1 MEPLNKEQQSANVKE
16 RLNKEE
22 MYARYGAYAPAD
34 AVDRYNG
41 KAAKPRQPYE
51 LSPLPGVP
59 EESRDEF
66 MLMQVGRTPEQ
77 NARSIDLLNFYSK
90 RDAELWQAQEYARS
104 RPYEDYYEQAGIT
117 HSNIDI
123 INRSAENLPL
133 YYGKLSRKGAA
144 QLVKYN
150 LQKDPTKEAAYVEAK
165 ARLGAAAK
173 LYNTP
178 DDVVQQSE
186 ANMLYTQYYEPLK
199 KSKIS
204 LAFLAS
210 SIGRAM
216 TPEDY
221 KIAGELWLEQDSRA
235 NIVADATFFTQA
247 SRIQTHL
254 NELFAQMRDGTLS
267 EEEYF
272 VAVKIYSDMF
282 AKRNWLTSMISSV
295 DKGVY
300 DFFTKPAN
308 LFDQE
313 SIAYESGHAQTLRN
327 LANENV
333 NAGNELMGHWG
344 EALMLSDPSVQRNL
358 SAYGLIKGLD
368 TLNYKQE
375 LERMQNDY
383 ALAAIKSG
391 KDINEIIAEDKERFD
406 TRLAWAGVETVA
418 TIATPLAT
426 KGIMMGGKA
435 AMTALP
441 ALDRFATNYVT
452 SRVTTKAGMA
462 AVMGATELGAD
473 VVASTM
479 LTAPS
484 EGAISASVH
493 ESKQDLGLKS
503 EYDTAA
509 AAYGWGILNNFVEN
523 AAGGVFFDS
532 PFLAKN
538 MVNWYRTASD
548 IKALDEFDAQAQKV
562 AQLSTAKTAPQ
573 ATEEAVTE
581 VLQSQGY
588 EEKLVY
594 FAPED
599 LRDIVRDTDL
609 SWLNDR
615 QREALFADLD
625 GKLERGDY
633 TALSAQ
639 QMGTLFA
646 DTPIYQR
653 LTEIER
659 RSTTAVSRDEAAYM
673 TDARRQY
680 LEELFKKY
688 PDMAINT
695 AQEREAAKTR
705 VFHETE
711 EKIVSVL
718 HNRMGQLG
726 NEKINTTELTNL
738 AREMSSVLM
747 SLAKEFDLPQ
757 AEIDKFVNDR
767 LPTFEGLE
775 TTLDIRS
782 GRAADKTR
790 GTYNPETNTIALTKD
805 ANVTDLFHEVAH
817 FWLDTTMR
825 LADDHVDNAN
835 LGRIRDALY
844 SGYVNEDPQIK
855 TKRWADLDP
864 ALKTRMQETFVHE
877 YIKTRAT
884 RAFTKGDYTAENALD
899 EKGNKIGR
907 THVVNAHFGRTL
919 ARAFAQF
926 YGRDLRGKKDPEIY
940 AEVQEAAKMYD
951 AAFQKD
957 YGISE
962 IPESMKELISLFDLR
977 TGGFIDQ
984 HRIANM
990 YPIGSEFVLKDPNA
1004 SPEEMALHSQTHDAI
1019 MDEHHSQVMML
1030 SAALVGDMNKNADTI
1045 YKMRKEDIEKNPE
1058 YKRMLEDIARY
1069 EDELDARKKDAD
1081 NVEGQLVQLNTQLNG
1096 LKIKRATINTA
1107 EYRKERGAL
1116 KRRTT
1121 HIAKT
1126 VEENNQKL
1134 LETGEKAAANELEF
1148 IATRTQNNINRE
1160 AYEAAQAATASKRE
1174 DLAKAIE
1181 DHERYKQLREDTAK
1195 KVAEGTEDKESLKIA
1210 QRMAKNQGDVVR
1222 RARTRLAELEKRE
1235 QAAFDAFNESATK
1248 EAMLRETHNQLMA
1261 EIEELRNT
1269 NVTLG
1274 DEFVDK
1280 QGTLEIDPVADI
1292 DAEIDSIKSE
1302 IKLSRSEL
1310 KDMRANART
1319 AEKNLNRVKRQYK
1332 DAEANYTRELKAL
1345 NDMYGTKEQQREAIK
1360 KQIAYNLDNGK
1371 DRLGEEFQD
1380 ALNWKKELEGK
1391 DQSDPIW
1398 NDALDYFGVGDV
1410 ESLRDLLDKRTNREQ
1425 LINDIADQMM
1435 TYREAQQDT
1444 SEAMVAMSFKT
1455 AAKIIR
1461 ADLNFLEGRL
1471 SKSSR
1476 LAKQIIKRTAGFY
1489 RANAASLRFSNTSPD
1504 QLLHRAEVA
1513 RNQAQRILTHPEK
1526 YDSIDAMYEDAYNKI
1541 VDAEL
1546 FVQLAQT
1553 ATRMKNQAQK
1563 ELRQVVGKLNAKG
1576 VSDRINATHVQ
1587 AAKTLLVRMGVIRG
1601 QSAPTILKAIA
1612 RDFPEQYLPVAKFFD
1627 GTENQ
1632 VQHYTQMQ
1640 LGDIFAMVDLIKR
1653 VTHDGEQV
1661 LANRKAAQNMRF
1673 SQNAQ
1678 AVIDAMNPIFEG
1690 NKALATQRDAADAVN
1705 EPDKNQLTGWDK
1717 WKRKMRSMRNRTLTM
1732 QAVSEYL
1739 DGSENGAF
1747 KRTFF
1752 DGVAEANNQYILA
1765 ERKLAEEMQASFESA
1780 RPLFDPHAND
1790 APDLNDVVHLT
1801 GIDGKDVPIKP
1812 APDGNIRKGLFGI
1825 LIHIGNDSNFNAL
1838 CRSMNVEPDVMVQ
1851 KIRELEEKGIINE
1864 ALMDHVQAY
1873 WDKYKEIG
1881 LQAQD
1886 AYNKINNRFY
1896 KPVGARKVVMCGK
1909 TYAGGYAPLTRKR
1922 DVLNAD
1928 ATLAEQL
1935 NDAAHDLPP
1944 SYDPNFAQE
1953 RSNSSALP
1961 LDLTYDGVLNGLSR
1975 QLRYAKIMPALND
1988 LHLFVKA
1995 NPEMMRQIE
2004 IVLPGFKDEIFDPW
2018 MRAVANQSSSD
2029 IKVDDWISTV
2039 AQVGARVNQS
2049 IMAGNL
2055 SNAAQQLTGFI
2066 VATAKVSPGHLLK
2079 AIAMPMKRSDIF
2091 EKSAYMRARIENN
2104 KKNMSA
2110 LRRDLRDYKKG
2121 WRALHWLDD
2130 HSYIL
2135 QTIIQNWVD
2144 TRVWSAK
2151 YEQALAKHG
2160 DPAQAAIDADQAI
2173 RMTMGSFNVV
2183 DSSAF
2188 DRDPVSKLI
2197 VPFMNYFQSM
2207 TNLWTARVGQLNR
2220 GQQNKVRRAFNGV
2233 MVGAQV
2239 MIIPSIVSYFIAQ
2252 TVKGAWFDAEEE
2264 DVQGMML
2271 EAGSSA
2277 VIGSISGFSPMLAA
2291 SATFG
2296 LNLALEKPTNDS
2308 MVSSP
2313 VAVLIPN
2320 AIKSSW
2326 RLVEA
2331 MINGDDIRQYDMAN
2345 VARVFVGMGILPGLG
2360 MAATQRAFVAY
2371 ALATDMAET
2380 DDDLAGVT
2388 DVTRALVTGTL
2399 SEAQKG
2405 NR

>member
-1 MEPLNKEQQSANVKE
+1 MEPLTKEEQSVNVKE

-34 AVDRYNG
+34 AVDRFNG
-41 KAAKPRQPYE
+41 KTPKARQPYE

-77 NARSIDLLNFYSK
+77 NARSIDLLNFYSQ
-90 RDAELWQAQEYARS
+90 RDADLWQANEYARS
-104 RPYEDYYEQAGIT
+104 RPYEDYYKQAGIT
-117 HSNIDI
+117 HGNMDI
-123 INRSAENLPL
+123 INRAAENLSL
-133 YYGKLSRKGAA
+133 YQGRLSRKGAA
-144 QLVKYN
+144 QLVKYQ
-150 LQKDPTKEAAYVEAK
+150 LQKDPTKEAEFAEAK

-178 DDVVQQSE
+178 EDVVAQSE
-186 ANMLYTQYYEPLK
+186 ANLLYTQYYEQLK
-199 KSKIS
+199 KSKVT

-210 SIGRAM
+210 GIGRAM

-221 KIAGELWLEQDSRA
+221 KIASEIYVEQDPRTYEVA
-235 NIVADATFFTQA
+235 NATFLTQGTRMQ
-247 SRIQTHL
+247 SHL
-254 NELFAQMRDGTLS
+254 NEMFSELRDGKITP
-267 EEEYF
+267 EEYYTQ
-272 VAVKIYSDMF
+272 VKIYSDVL
-282 AKRNWLTSMISSV
+282 AKLTWFGQMGVSLAKSV
-295 DKGVY
+295 LDIL
-300 DFFTKPAN
+300 TKPIN
-308 LFDQE
+308 MFDE
-313 SIAYESGHAQTLRN
+313 EAIAYESNHAQRLRTLVSSN
-327 LANENV
+327 AE
-333 NAGNELMGHWG
+333 AGNELMGHWG
-344 EALMLSDPSVQRNL
+344 EMLMMSDPAMQRSLN
-358 SAYGLIKGLD
+358 AFGLVKWLD
-368 TLNYKQE
+368 TINYQQE
-375 LERMQNDY
+375 LEAMASDY
-383 ALAAIKSG
+383 ALAAIQSG
-391 KDINEIIAEDKERFD
+391 KDINEIIAEDKANFD
-406 TRLAWAGVETVA
+406 TRLAWAGAETVA

-426 KGIMMGGKA
+426 KGLMAAGKV
-435 AMTALP
+435 TISSLP
-441 ALDRFATNYVT
+441 ALNTFVTNYVT
-452 SRVTTKAGMA
+452 GQVTTKAGYA
-462 AVMGATELGAD
+462 ALMGATELGAD
-473 VVASTM
+473 VVASTL
-479 LTAPS
+479 LTAPI
-484 EGAISASVH
+484 EGAKAVSTR
-493 ESKQDLGLKS
+493 ESKLALGLKS
-503 EYDTAA
+503 EYETAA

-562 AQLSTAKTAPQ
+562 AQLSTAKTAPK

-588 EEKLVY
+588 QEKLVY

-599 LRDIVRDTDL
+599 LQDLVRDTDL
-609 SWLNDR
+609 SWLNDS

-633 TALSAQ
+633 TAISAQ

-688 PDMAINT
+688 PDMATNT

-705 VFHETE
+705 VFRETE
-711 EKIVSVL
+711 EKIVSIL
-718 HNRMGQLG
+718 HNRMTELG
-726 NEKINTTELTNL
+726 NEKINTTQLTDL
-738 AREMSSVLM
+738 SREMSSVLM
-747 SLAKEFDLPQ
+747 SLANEFDLPQ
-757 AEIDKFVNDR
+757 AEIDKFVNER
-767 LPTFEGLE
+767 LPNFEGLE

-782 GRAADKTR
+782 GRAADKTK
-790 GTYNPETNTIALTKD
+790 GTYNPETNTIALTKEAD
-805 ANVTDLFHEVAH
+805 VTDLFHEVAH

-825 LADDHVDNAN
+825 LADDHADNAN

-844 SGYVNEDPQIK
+844 SGYVNEDPQIG

-864 ALKTRMQETFVHE
+864 ELKKRMQETFVHE

-899 EKGNKIGR
+899 EKGNKTGR

-951 AAFQKD
+951 AAFQRD

-977 TGGFIDQ
+977 TGGFVDQ

-990 YPIGSEFVLKDPNA
+990 YPVGSEFVLKDPNI
-1004 SPEEMALHSQTHDAI
+1004 SPEEMAVHQQTHDAI
-1019 MDEHHSQVMML
+1019 MDEHHSQVMMM
-1030 SAALVGDMNKNADTI
+1030 SAALVGDMSRNADTI
-1045 YKMRKEDIEKNPE
+1045 YKMRKKDIEQNPE
-1058 YKRMLEDIARY
+1058 YKRMLEEQDRAKATL
-1069 EDELDARKKDAD
+1069 EERKKDVAQREATID
-1081 NVEGQLVQLNTQLNG
+1081 ALNEQLAG
-1096 LKIKRATINTA
+1096 LYIKRDAINTS
-1107 EYRKERGAL
+1107 EYRQERGTI
-1116 KRRTT
+1116 KRRVT
-1121 HIAKT
+1121 HLTQT
-1126 VEENNQKL
+1126 VENNNQKIFEL
-1134 LETGEKAAANELEF
+1134 SQQAEANEIEF
-1148 IATRTQNNINRE
+1148 VAVRTQNNINRE
-1160 AYEAAQAATASKRE
+1160 IYEQAQAATLSKRN
-1174 DLAKAIE
+1174 DLATAVE
-1181 DHERYKQLREDTAK
+1181 THERYKQLREDEAK
-1195 KVAEGTEDKESLKIA
+1195 KLAEGTGDKGSLDIA
-1210 QRMAKNQGDVVR
+1210 RTMAKNQGDVVR

-1235 QAAFDAFNESATK
+1235 QEAFDAFNTSATK
-1248 EAMLRETHNQLMA
+1248 EAQLREKHNQLMA
-1261 EIEELRNT
+1261 DLDELRTT
-1269 NVTLG
+1269 NETLG
-1274 DEFVDK
+1274 DELVDK
-1280 QGTLEIDPVADI
+1280 SNTLSVDPVADI
-1292 DAEIDSIKSE
+1292 NVE
-1302 IKLSRSEL
+1302 IKVL
-1310 KDMRANART
+1310 KDDIKMAREGLKEAQT
-1319 AEKNLNRVKRQYK
+1319 YLRTSEKALKNINRRYK
-1332 DAEANYTRELKAL
+1332 DAEANYTRELKQL
-1345 NDMYGTKEQQREAIK
+1345 NDMYGTKEQQLELLK
-1360 KQIAYNLDNGK
+1360 KDIARKLDNGIGS
-1371 DRLGEEFQD
+1371 LGEDYQD
-1380 ALNWKKELEGK
+1380 AINWKNELK
-1391 DQSDPIW
+1391 DKDLSDPIW
-1398 NDALDYFGVGDV
+1398 NDALDYFKLDDV
-1410 ESLRDLLDKRTNREQ
+1410 ESLKDLLEKRTNREQ
-1425 LINDIADQMM
+1425 LINDIANQTMG
-1435 TYREAQQDT
+1435 YRGAQRETFDT
-1444 SEAMVAMSFKT
+1444 MVDMSFKT

-1461 ADLNFLEGRL
+1461 NDLDFLEGRL

-1476 LAKQIIKRTAGFY
+1476 LAKQIIKRTAGYY
-1489 RANAASLRFSNTSPD
+1489 RANAAALRFSNTSPD
-1504 QLLHRAEVA
+1504 QLLHRAQIA
-1513 RNQAQRILTHPEK
+1513 RNQAQRILTRPDK
-1526 YDSIDAMYEDAYNKI
+1526 YDSIDAMYEEAYNKI

-1563 ELRQVVGKLNAKG
+1563 ELRQVVNKLNAKG
-1576 VSDRINATHVQ
+1576 VSDRVNAAHVQ

-1601 QSAPTILKAIA
+1601 QSSPTILKALA
-1612 RDFPEQYLPVAKFFD
+1612 RDFPEQYAPVAKFFD
-1627 GTENQ
+1627 GTEYQ
-1632 VQHYTQMQ
+1632 IQHYTQMQ

-1653 VTHDGEQV
+1653 VTYDGEQV
-1661 LANRKAAQNMRF
+1661 VAQRKAAQAMKY
-1673 SQNAQ
+1673 SENAQ
-1678 AVIDAMNPIFEG
+1678 AVINSMSAHFED
-1690 NKALATQRDAADAVN
+1690 NDQLAKQRDAARAIN

-1732 QAVSEYL
+1732 QAVGEYL

-1747 KRTFF
+1747 KHAFF
-1752 DGVAEANNQYILA
+1752 DGVAEANNQYILGD
-1765 ERKLAEEMQASFESA
+1765 RKLAEDMKASFEKV
-1780 RPLFDPHAND
+1780 RPLFDPKAND
-1790 APDLNDVVHLT
+1790 VQGLNDIVRV
-1801 GIDGKDVPIKP
+1801 IDRNGEEFQIKP
-1812 APDGNIRKGLFGI
+1812 SPDGNIRKGLFGI

-1838 CRSMNVEPDVMVQ
+1838 CRSINVEPDVMVQ
-1851 KIRELEEKGIINE
+1851 KIRELEERGIINE

-1881 LQAQD
+1881 VEALE
-1886 AYNKINNRFY
+1886 AYNKINNRYY
-1896 KPVGARKVVMCGK
+1896 KPIEARKVVMCGK

-1988 LHLFVKA
+1988 VHLFVKA

-2029 IKVDDWISTV
+2029 IKVDEWVSTV

-2079 AIAMPMKRSDIF
+2079 AIALPMKRSDIF
-2091 EKSAYMRARIENN
+2091 EKSAYMKARIENN
-2104 KKNMSA
+2104 KKNMSQ
-2110 LRRDLRDYKKG
+2110 LRRDLRSYKK
-2121 WRALHWLDD
+2121 WERAKNFLDD

-2151 YEQALAKHG
+2151 YEQSLAKG
-2160 DPAQAAIDADQAI
+2160 ASPEQAALDADQAI

-2207 TNLWTARVGQLNR
+2207 TNLWTARVSQLNR

-2239 MIIPSIVSYFIAQ
+2239 MIIPSIVAYFIGA
-2252 TVKGAWFDAEEE
+2252 TIKGAWYDAEEE

-2271 EAGSSA
+2271 EAGGSA
-2277 VIGSISGFSPMLAA
+2277 VIGAFSGFSPMLAA
-2291 SATFG
+2291 SMTFG
-2296 LNLALEKPTNDS
+2296 LNLAMDKPTNDS

-2326 RLVEA
+2326 RMVED
-2331 MINGDDIRQYDMAN
+2331 MLDGELPRQYDVAN
-2345 VARVFVGMGILPGLG
+2345 VMRVFAGMGVLPGLG
-2360 MAATQRAFVAY
+2360 MAGLQRAFVGY
-2371 ALATDMAET
+2371 ALASGDAET
-2380 DDDLAGVT
+2380 DDDVAGVT
-2388 DVTRALVTGTL
+2388 DTARAIVTGNL